1 MKSLLMKLLKK
12 VVPERIKKYYR
23 VQAVYSA
30 TKEYTIVVSNEPK
43 LKGKTAV
50 VTGGNGAIGRAV
62 CFKLAAEGAK
72 VYVSGRN
79 SEKVNNVVEEI
90 RSKGLLAEPMIMD
103 VSDANSIENAFN
115 TTFENE
121 KLDILINNAGG
132 GPREFA
138 TTVDNQSIRIIDNI
152 LNTNL
157 RGTILCTRKALQNM
171 LKNKLEGKIIIIS
184 SVVGM
189 QGLKKYSEY
198 AAAKAGD
205 IGFMKSAALEYGEY
219 GININC
225 ISPGYVQRGN
235 LTEKDIKNNDKKKCL
250 NRLGTLEDVA
260 NAIFFL
266 VSDDAKYITGQNLCV
281 DGGRTL
287 GLYGDTH

>member
-121 KLDILINNAGG
+121 KLDILINCAGG
-132 GPREFA
+132 GAREKA
-138 TTVDNQSIRIIDNI
+138 SSLDKLPIEVIDDI

-157 RGTILCTRKALQNM
+157 RGTILCSRKALQIM
-171 LKNKLEGKIIIIS
+171 IKNNTKGKILIIS
-184 SVVGM
+184 SAVGVGGM
-189 QGLKKYSEY
+189 KNYSEY
-198 AAAKAGD
+198 GAAKAGD
-205 IGFMKSAALEYGEY
+205 VGFMKSLALEAGQY
-219 GININC
+219 GITVNC
-225 ISPGYVQRGN
+225 LSPGKVERGD
-235 LTEKDIKNNDKKKCL
+235 LTQQHIDYIKGTNCLKSFCTMEDI
-250 NRLGTLEDVA
+250 A
-260 NAIFFL
+260 NPVCFM
-266 VSDDAKYITGQNLCV
+266 VSDGARFITGQNICV